1 VALGPRELLDEV
13 LVDAAQHVARDV
25 GVLAEADPRDGGDE
39 PAQCLGAHRGARVD
53 LREDALERRVL
64 PLDEV
69 ERAVELDAQVG
80 LGAQREQ
87 RVPARLARHPED
99 VLGAVLVAV
108 LEDLLTLGVI
118 VGEPLR
124 VRVAGERLELSATRG
139 VPVGDVLQEDQ
150 AQREVLVLRRLDAA
164 AQRDGGVEEELLGGD
179 VLVVLHAAESRRTSR
194 TNLPIDRDRLS
205 ARSRSIVAKKAG
217 MSSVAT

>member
-1 VALGPRELLDEV
+1 MSDGFSRSDEI
-13 LVDAAQHVARDV
+13 
-25 GVLAEADPRDGGDE
+25 
-39 PAQCLGAHRGARVD
+39 
-53 LREDALERRVL
+53 
-64 PLDEV
+64 

-124 VRVAGERLELSATRG
+124 VRVAGEGVELPAPRG
-139 VPVGDVLQEDQ
+139 EPVGDVLQEDQ
-150 AQREVLVLRRLDAA
+150 AQSEMLVLRRLHAA
-164 AQRDGGVEEELLGGD
+164 AQRVGRVKEELLGGD
-179 VLVVLHAAESRRTSR
+179 VLVVAHVVLAAQSRRTSL
-194 TNLPIDRDRLS
+194 TNLAIDGDLLS
-205 ARSRSIVAKKAG
+205 ASPTSIAANKAG